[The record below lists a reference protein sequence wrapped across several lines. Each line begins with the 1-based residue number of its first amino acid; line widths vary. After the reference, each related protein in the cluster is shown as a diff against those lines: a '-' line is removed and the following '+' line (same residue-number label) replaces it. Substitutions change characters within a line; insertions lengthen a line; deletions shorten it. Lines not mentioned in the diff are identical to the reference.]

1 MTKPLRTCDLD
12 VQQEF
17 RRFLAELVAT
27 NGELA
32 CVGSN
37 SGDSAGERRVL
48 RLPDTYYRNVEG
60 KPVWLYADEN
70 GDILEECRILYF
82 NSEVGCD
89 DEPDFWTSA
98 WTAQLTGSAKEMN

>member
-1 MTKPLRTCDLD
+1 MKQSRRTPDPAI
-12 VQQEF
+12 QQ
-17 RRFLAELVAT
+17 RVRHFLMGLVAT

-32 CVGSN
+32 CVASN